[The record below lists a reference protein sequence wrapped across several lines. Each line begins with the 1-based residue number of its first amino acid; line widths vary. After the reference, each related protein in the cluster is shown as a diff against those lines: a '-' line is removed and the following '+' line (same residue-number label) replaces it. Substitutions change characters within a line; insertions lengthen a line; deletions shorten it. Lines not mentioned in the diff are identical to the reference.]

1 MSDTTHFVGDDC
13 DPPHKTDLQTA
24 LDRWDDPTDPPH
36 PEDMS
41 DDVDLFVE
49 AARLVANSPTY
60 KWCEVHH
67 SGVNWRTGAD
77 IMQGVERCDAHRL
90 LTMPG
95 QEATVAACDVI
106 AAALTPG
113 DTDE

>member
-1 MSDTTHFVGDDC
+1 MSELQAALETSIFVDI
-13 DPPHKTDLQTA
+13 A
-24 LDRWDDPTDPPH
+24 LPTEERRH
-36 PEDMS
+36 QAK
-41 DDVDLFVE
+41 VVATLKE

-106 AAALTPG
+106 AAALTPPG
-113 DTDE
+113 DTETDRRTP

>member
-1 MSDTTHFVGDDC
+1 MNVEQ
-13 DPPHKTDLQTA
+13 LQA
-24 LDRWDDPTDPPH
+24 ELDHWDKSPYNRVTGVH
-36 PEDMS
+36 AI
-41 DDVDLFVE
+41 VE

-67 SGVNWRTGAD
+67 SGVNWRTGTD
-77 IMQGVERCDAHRL
+77 IMQGVERCDGYRL

-113 DTDE
+113 DTE

>member
-1 MSDTTHFVGDDC
+1 MERS
-13 DPPHKTDLQTA
+13 KKLLDLQTA
-24 LDRWDDPTDPPH
+24 LVWWDTEGSFHHGVGPIV
-36 PEDMS
+36 EM
-41 DDVDLFVE
+41 VE

-67 SGVNWRTGAD
+67 SGVNWRTGTD
-77 IMQGVERCDAHRL
+77 IMQGVERCDGYRL

-106 AAALTPG
+106 AAALTPPG

>member
-1 MSDTTHFVGDDC
+1 MSDSRKQSH
-13 DPPHKTDLQTA
+13 TDLQDA
-24 LDRWDDPTDPPH
+24 LKWLANWPFLGDAAEKR
-36 PEDMS
+36 
-41 DDVDLFVE
+41 DLVVE
-49 AARLVANSPTY
+49 HARLVANSPTY

-67 SGVNWRTGAD
+67 SGVNWRTGTD

-113 DTDE
+113 DTE

>member
-1 MSDTTHFVGDDC
+1 M
-13 DPPHKTDLQTA
+13 TDLQTA
-24 LDRWDDPTDPPH
+24 IDEVLAMYGGVVEAIPQPLLDC
-36 PEDMS
+36 M
-41 DDVDLFVE
+41 E

-67 SGVNWRTGAD
+67 SGVNWRTGTD

-113 DTDE
+113 DTG

>member
-1 MSDTTHFVGDDC
+1 M
-13 DPPHKTDLQTA
+13 TDLQDA
-24 LDRWDDPTDPPH
+24 LDHWSTIPLEPEAWDTLQII
-36 PEDMS
+36 M
-41 DDVDLFVE
+41 E
-49 AARLVANSPTY
+49 AARLAANSPTY

-106 AAALTPG
+106 AAAHTPG
-113 DTDE
+113 DTK